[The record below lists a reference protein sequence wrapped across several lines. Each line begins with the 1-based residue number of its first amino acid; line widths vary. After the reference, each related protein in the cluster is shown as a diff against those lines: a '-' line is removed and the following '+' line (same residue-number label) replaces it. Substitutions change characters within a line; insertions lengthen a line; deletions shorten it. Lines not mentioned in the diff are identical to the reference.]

1 MPKPNVFK
9 PGRNAMNRGTATNPS
24 NESPR
29 KPAPSSL
36 AVGFLLVFSLGLT
49 ACPVDAAW
57 GRASV
62 GSSHPSQRFEE
73 PAPVAPTGSFG
84 TTSTEDYTFHDDASG
99 ATLSHFSQESSDSAS
114 ESEDFVPPNIEAIE
128 LQSGEECLHEEGT
141 CAGCDTLRGMYRSG
155 KIDALYCATIV
166 TGTDTSDQF
175 VLSVPADADVT
186 SYIQYSCKDGEPAFG
201 PRRSD
206 GLDDD
211 PPSIQIKGNLHALQS
226 PFGIS
231 YSTSES
237 ESERTDSITVHAYTP
252 DDDYDSDEE
261 DTWIDNLLKVIGLV
275 VIIFGI
281 GLLIGSIR
289 LKIEKWLK

>member
-1 MPKPNVFK
+1 M
-9 PGRNAMNRGTATNPS
+9 NPS

-114 ESEDFVPPNIEAIE
+114 ESEDFVPPNVEAIE
-128 LQSGEECLHEEGT
+128 LQYGEECLHEECT

-261 DTWIDNLLKVIGLV
+261 DTWIDNLLKAIGLV

>member
-1 MPKPNVFK
+1 
-9 PGRNAMNRGTATNPS
+9 
-24 NESPR
+24 
-29 KPAPSSL
+29 
-36 AVGFLLVFSLGLT
+36 
-49 ACPVDAAW
+49 
-57 GRASV
+57 
-62 GSSHPSQRFEE
+62 
-73 PAPVAPTGSFG
+73 
-84 TTSTEDYTFHDDASG
+84 
-99 ATLSHFSQESSDSAS
+99 
-114 ESEDFVPPNIEAIE
+114 
-128 LQSGEECLHEEGT
+128 
-141 CAGCDTLRGMYRSG
+141 MYRSG

-211 PPSIQIKGNLHALQS
+211 PPSVQIKGNLHALQS

>member
-1 MPKPNVFK
+1 MPKPNAFEL
-9 PGRNAMNRGTATNPS
+9 GRGAMNREIAANPS

-29 KPAPSSL
+29 KHTPFSL
-36 AVGFLLVFSLGLT
+36 AAGFLLALSLGLT
-49 ACPVDAAW
+49 AYPVDTAW
-57 GRASV
+57 GRVSV

-99 ATLSHFSQESSDSAS
+99 ATLTHSSQESSDSAS
-114 ESEDFVPPNIEAIE
+114 ESEDFIPPNIEAIE
-128 LQSGEECLHEEGT
+128 LQSGEGCLHEEGT

-186 SYIQYSCKDGEPAFG
+186 SYIPYSCKDGEPAFG

>member
-1 MPKPNVFK
+1 MSK
-9 PGRNAMNRGTATNPS
+9 GIAANPS
-24 NESPR
+24 NESLR
-29 KPAPSSL
+29 KHAPFLL
-36 AVGFLLVFSLGLT
+36 AAGFLLVLSLGFM
-49 ACPVDAAW
+49 ACPVDMAW
-57 GRASV
+57 GKASV
-62 GSSHPSQRFEE
+62 GSSHSSQRFEE
-73 PAPVAPTGSFG
+73 PASVAPTGSFRA
-84 TTSTEDYTFHDDASG
+84 SSSKADYTFHDDASD
-99 ATLSHFSQESSDSAS
+99 ATLSHYSQESSDSTS
-114 ESEDFVPPNIEAIE
+114 ESEDFVPPNVDAIE
-128 LQSGEECLHEEGT
+128 LQRGEECLHEEGT
-141 CAGCDTLRGMYRSG
+141 CAGCDALRGMYRSG

-186 SYIQYSCKDGEPAFG
+186 SYIPYSCKDGEPAFG

-237 ESERTDSITVHAYTP
+237 ESERTGSITVHAYTP

>member
-1 MPKPNVFK
+1 
-9 PGRNAMNRGTATNPS
+9 MNRRTAANPP

-29 KPAPSSL
+29 KHAPFSL
-36 AVGFLLVFSLGLT
+36 AAGFLLVFSLGLT

-57 GRASV
+57 GRVSV

-73 PAPVAPTGSFG
+73 PAPVAPAGSFR

-99 ATLSHFSQESSDSAS
+99 ATLSHFSQESSDPAS

-141 CAGCDTLRGMYRSG
+141 CAGCDALRGMYRSG

-166 TGTDTSDQF
+166 TGTDTLDQF

-186 SYIQYSCKDGEPAFG
+186 SYIPYSCKDGEPAFG

-237 ESERTDSITVHAYTP
+237 ESEHTGSITVHAYTP